1 MYAQFFGLREL
12 PFNNTPDPRF
22 FFATPDH
29 EEALASL
36 IYAVQERKGFVLLT
50 GEIGAG
56 KTLISRMMLRHFGT
70 MVEFAT
76 INHAI
81 QDARDLL
88 ESICSEFELHIPPGA
103 SRTVVVRLLHDHLLA
118 QFARNQPVVLVL
130 DEAQNLSVDSFEQ
143 LRMIGNLEADDA
155 KLLQIVIVGQP
166 ELQQRFASPDLCQL
180 RQRIFRSYHLP
191 AMSRESSEGY
201 IRHRLAVAGDEGHS
215 TFSSDAIDR
224 VFEFSK
230 GVPRVINTLC
240 DNAMLSAYSADKN
253 EIDAAFVQCV
263 IGQMMMSA
271 QAEPVAEFIEPAMQH
286 PVAAP
291 PARTDVQPTQ
301 PVIAMRQAASESGTR
316 HAVERPL
323 IPAALHAP
331 AQPTAPQPD
340 ARPAN
345 ASPHPR
351 HTYRPI
357 EPVRPLPSPVAT
369 AASAGARAIQNQ
381 LNRETQ
387 TLVDKARSVRSELEP
402 LIRRAEALLTR
413 TELAVRDLDHKE
425 ERLQNVDRVV
435 SGVVRDLRSLLER
448 AQRLVPPP
456 STGLQATR
464 HNAQQLADEAAN
476 CRRIADRIA
485 QRSTGRPRQPERG
498 DLDAEKAR
506 VLRSVEAVR
515 SHVNGSRERA
525 EQLRER
531 LKSITPPAPIGNES
545 HGTSDGDL
553 GSGSSG
559 KPNGKLA
566 EVAVVTSE
574 AND

>member
-70 MVEFAT
+70 MIEFAT

-81 QDARDLL
+81 QDATDLL

-103 SRTVVVRLLHDHLLA
+103 SRTAVVRLLHDHLLA
-118 QFARNQPVVLVL
+118 QFSRNQPVVLVL

-191 AMSRESSEGY
+191 ALSRESTEGY
-201 IRHRLAVAGDEGHS
+201 IRHRLAVAGAEGHS
-215 TFSSDAIDR
+215 IFSSDAIDR
-224 VFEFSK
+224 IFEFSK

-240 DNAMLSAYSADKN
+240 DNAMLSAYSADKA
-253 EIDAAFVQCV
+253 EIDAAFVQSV

-271 QAEPVAEFIEPAMQH
+271 PPEPVAESIGLAKRRS
-286 PVAAP
+286 VAAT
-291 PARTDVQPTQ
+291 PARTGVQPTQ
-301 PVIAMRQAASESGTR
+301 PVLSVRQSASRPDSRPAPASERPRPGR
-316 HAVERPL
+316 RPL
-323 IPAALHAP
+323 
-331 AQPTAPQPD
+331 
-340 ARPAN
+340 
-345 ASPHPR
+345 
-351 HTYRPI
+351 
-357 EPVRPLPSPVAT
+357 EPVRPLPSPAAT
-369 AASAGARAIQNQ
+369 AAAAGARAIQCQ

-402 LIRRAEALLTR
+402 LVRRAEALLTR

-435 SGVVRDLRSLLER
+435 SGVVRDLRTLLER
-448 AQRLVPPP
+448 AQRLVPSA
-456 STGLQATR
+456 STGPQATR

-476 CRRIADRIA
+476 CQRIVDRIS
-485 QRSTGRPRQPERG
+485 QRSSGRPGAVERS
-498 DLDAEKAR
+498 DLGSEKAR
-506 VLRSVEAVR
+506 VLQSVEAVR
-515 SHVNGSRERA
+515 SHVDGSRERA

-531 LKSITPPAPIGNES
+531 LKSITPPAPAGKE
-545 HGTSDGDL
+545 SDGHANDE
-553 GSGSSG
+553 S
-559 KPNGKLA
+559 NGKVA
-566 EVAVVTSE
+566 QVAVAQGQTI
-574 AND
+574 D

>member
-70 MVEFAT
+70 MIEFAT

-88 ESICSEFELHIPPGA
+88 ESICSEFELHIPTRA
-103 SRTVVVRLLHDHLLA
+103 SRTAVVRLLHDHLLA
-118 QFARNQPVVLVL
+118 QFSRNQPVVLVL
-130 DEAQNLSVDSFEQ
+130 DEAQNLTVDSFEQ

-166 ELQQRFASPDLCQL
+166 ELQQRFASPELCQL
-180 RQRIFRSYHLP
+180 RQRIFRSFHLP
-191 AMSRESSEGY
+191 AMSREATEGY
-201 IRHRLAVAGDEGHS
+201 IRHRLAVAGAESHS
-215 TFSSDAIDR
+215 IFSSDGIDR
-224 VFEFSK
+224 IFEFSK

-253 EIDAAFVQCV
+253 EIDAAFVQSV

-271 QAEPVAEFIEPAMQH
+271 PPEPVAEFIEPAKRH
-286 PVAAP
+286 SVAASA
-291 PARTDVQPTQ
+291 ARTDLQPTQ
-301 PVIAMRQAASESGTR
+301 SVGSMRQTASRPDTR
-316 HAVERPL
+316 P
-323 IPAALHAP
+323 AP
-331 AQPTAPQPD
+331 ASD
-340 ARPAN
+340 LSRPARR
-345 ASPHPR
+345 SL
-351 HTYRPI
+351 
-357 EPVRPLPSPVAT
+357 EPLRPLPSPAAT
-369 AASAGARAIQNQ
+369 AASAGARAIQTQ

-402 LIRRAEALLTR
+402 LVRRAEALLTR

-425 ERLQNVDRVV
+425 ERLQNVDRVL
-435 SGVVRDLRSLLER
+435 SGVVRDLRTLLER
-448 AQRLVPPP
+448 AQRLVPSV
-456 STGLQATR
+456 STGPQAAR

-476 CRRIADRIA
+476 CQRIVDRIA
-485 QRSTGRPRQPERG
+485 QRSAGRPRQPERS
-498 DLDAEKAR
+498 DLDSEKAR

-515 SHVNGSRERA
+515 SHVIGSRARA

-531 LKSITPPAPIGNES
+531 LKAIAPSAPVSNE
-545 HGTSDGDL
+545 SDGDSGG
-553 GSGSSG
+553 GSNG
-559 KPNGKLA
+559 KPTGELA
-566 EVAVVTSE
+566 TAAVAQGQTS
-574 AND
+574 D